1 MNVAKHESTHAP
13 TRLETALSSE
23 PLPAAPPA
31 SARTERNVFVF
42 LAVFLAPILAIAG
55 VGTLGLSIWVWQM
68 IFGPPG

>member
-1 MNVAKHESTHAP
+1 MRSTKHESTFDPA
-13 TRLETALSSE
+13 RLEQSLKAS
-23 PLPAAPPA
+23 PP

>member
-1 MNVAKHESTHAP
+1 MG
-13 TRLETALSSE
+13 SE
-23 PLPAAPPA
+23 PPPA
-31 SARTERNVFVF
+31 PQPPSPRTERNVFVF